1 MGTVERSVR
10 RHFKAELRAVRVP
23 APPAGPGRVRE
34 GAPPRLPRALVDG
47 LARAAAVAVA
57 VGSLV
62 LLAAELPRSSVL
74 ETEVTAL
81 ARERAWEAFL
91 PRAEAVLDLIAR
103 SL

>member
-1 MGTVERSVR
+1 MGTVERGVR
-10 RHFKAELRAVRVP
+10 RHFEAELRAVRVP
-23 APPAGPGRVRE
+23 VPPAGPGHARAGERT
-34 GAPPRLPRALVDG
+34 RMPRALVDG

-62 LLAAELPRSSVL
+62 FLAAEFPRSSVL